1 MAAVKITNLKALET
15 KVETPNQIKSKYQ
28 LNSDDKKN
36 IIEYRKTISNIL
48 NGSDKRLLVITG
60 PCSIHDEK
68 AAYEYANFL
77 KEMQELYNEHL
88 FL

>member
-60 PCSIHDEK
+60 PCSIHDDHFHK
-68 AAYEYANFL
+68 N
-77 KEMQELYNEHL
+77 
-88 FL
+88 